1 MEPDSPLRVGVV
13 GATDRVRERVAAL
26 FDGLGEGACILVD
39 PPAAEVLLV
48 DLDQEGAW
56 AAWQAHH
63 LRAPGVPVLLL
74 GSEPARAPAGQR
86 FLAKP
91 IAPALLLAEL
101 AGLHAA
107 AGVAGVGAPA
117 PRSSAGQ
124 AGGKGKRARQAG
136 AGGVHAVWHTPWEST
151 VALAPRGPDPLTE
164 RLDPTALGA
173 ETPSATDLCGD
184 AEDVD
189 LSDPGAVARL
199 FVPVEERLLGACRT
213 AVARASAS
221 GGPWVIRLA
230 EGAIRVDD
238 GGGAVR
244 TDMPRQALRELCLC
258 ERLAEP
264 AQVEPLPRDAVRKHS
279 AERTSW
285 ESAEAFLWQVALWTY
300 HGRLPAGTA
309 VHGRVY
315 LARWPN
321 LTRIAEVP
329 HAARVASL
337 WLAQAVSLAFT
348 VEVLAVPQR
357 YVFAFYGAAHA
368 AGLAGQ
374 ARRASDHL
382 FQPEPP
388 GSVESRPLLAGVSA
402 RLRGL
407 VGR

>member
-1 MEPDSPLRVGVV
+1 MEPDSPLRVGIV
-13 GATDRVRERVAAL
+13 GATDRGRERFAAL
-26 FDGLGEGACILVD
+26 FEGLGEGACVLVE

-48 DLDQEGAW
+48 DLDQEGAR
-56 AAWQAHH
+56 AAWQTHH

-74 GSEPARAPAGQR
+74 CSDPARAPAGHR
-86 FLAKP
+86 CLAKP
-91 IAPALLLAEL
+91 VAPAMLLAEL
-101 AGLHAA
+101 AGLRAA
-107 AGVAGVGAPA
+107 AGAGSLRP
-117 PRSSAGQ
+117 PPPSPP
-124 AGGKGKRARQAG
+124 RARERRARPVGEGGDG
-136 AGGVHAVWHTPWEST
+136 AHAVWHAPWEST

-189 LSDPGAVARL
+189 LSDPAAVARL
-199 FVPVEERLLGACRT
+199 FVPAEDRLLGACRM
-213 AVARASAS
+213 AAARASGS
-221 GGPWVIRLA
+221 GGTWVIRLG
-230 EGAIRVDD
+230 ERAIRVEDA
-238 GGGAVR
+238 GGAVR
-244 TDMPRQALRELCLC
+244 TDLPRQALRELCQC

-264 AQVEPLPRDAVRKHS
+264 ARVEPLAPDAPRGHS

-300 HGRLPAGTA
+300 RGRLPAGTA

-368 AGLAGQ
+368 VGLAGQ

-388 GSVESRPLLAGVSA
+388 GPADSRPLLAGVSA